1 MTLNE
6 RLEIRPG
13 VTAVIGS
20 GGKTTLLR
28 TLGEELASGGHAVIL
43 CSTTKIFPFE
53 GMLNLIS
60 PTEPEMVEALRS
72 THLVCVGALLPE
84 TGKLSAPEIP
94 MVRLAQMAE
103 YVLVEADGSARKP
116 LKAHGEW
123 EPVVP
128 KESNQ
133 IICVVGMSGLGRP
146 VSEVAH
152 RPERFAS
159 LAGISEEDFVTPEA
173 AAQVLNAEGLADR
186 YLLNQAEG
194 RRKLAETLSALL
206 NRPALPVSLKKG
218 AYEPCL
224 L

>member
-1 MTLNE
+1 MTLRE
-6 RLEIRPG
+6 LLKIQPG

-28 TLGEELASGGHAVIL
+28 TLGAELAAEGHTVIL
-43 CSTTKIFPFE
+43 CSTTKIFPFD
-53 GMLNLIS
+53 GIMNLIS
-60 PTEPEMVEALRS
+60 PEEQELSEAVSRHRLICLG
-72 THLVCVGALLPE
+72 TLLPE

-123 EPVVP
+123 EPAIP
-128 KESNQ
+128 PESNQ
-133 IICVVGMSGLGRP
+133 TICVVGLSGLGRP

-152 RPERFAS
+152 RPERFAP
-159 LAGISEEDFVTPEA
+159 LAGISEEDAVTPEA
-173 AAQVLNAEGLADR
+173 AARVLNAEGLADR

-194 RRKLAETLSALL
+194 RRASAEKLSALL
-206 NRPALPVSLKKG
+206 NRPAAAVSLKKG
-218 AYEPCL
+218 VYEPCL
-224 L
+224 